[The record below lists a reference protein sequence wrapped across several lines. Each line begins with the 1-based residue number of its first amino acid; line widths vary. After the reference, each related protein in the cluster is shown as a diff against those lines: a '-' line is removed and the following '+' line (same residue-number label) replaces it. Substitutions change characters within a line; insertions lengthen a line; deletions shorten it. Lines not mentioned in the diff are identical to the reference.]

1 LTNAPVAWDRLRDP
15 RNACGV
21 ASEFIDRTLAGIGK
35 AKSRP

>member
-1 LTNAPVAWDRLRDP
+1 VDRLRDP